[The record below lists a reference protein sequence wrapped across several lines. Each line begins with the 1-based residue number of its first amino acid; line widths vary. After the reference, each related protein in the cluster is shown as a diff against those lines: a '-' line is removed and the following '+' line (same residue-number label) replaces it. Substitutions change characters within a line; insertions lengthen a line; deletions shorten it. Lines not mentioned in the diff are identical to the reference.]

1 MKRNKNYFVWL
12 QWGLLIVAVVISTTV
27 IVACKQPPKKEVSQ
41 NSMEELWKNM
51 QNVSEGYQDRFDYQ
65 GTLEKKYATDGE
77 YQVELF
83 TQEDSDERIKL
94 LQVYYPTDLKTSQ
107 KEWPMVLMANGTG
120 IRASK
125 YKAIF
130 RHLASWGFIVVG
142 NEDEWTWDGKSI
154 SKSLDIMLKANT
166 APSSLFYQ
174 KVDTA
179 NIGLTGHSQG
189 GMCVYTAAS
198 LFANSHLYKALC
210 TQSGTATMLVDSLG
224 GAFLKDIK
232 APMLLMGGC
241 GDIDAKAI
249 CKLDDLQNTY
259 DNIGSEYRVMGR
271 IKDTDHGDMLPR
283 GDAYMTAW
291 MRYWLYGDGEAG
303 KCFWGDSAEIQ
314 TNKGWQDVKTTEPI
328 LSEK

>member
-1 MKRNKNYFVWL
+1 MKVFKVMSVIAIIVL
-12 QWGLLIVAVVISTTV
+12 SLIS
-27 IVACKQPPKKEVSQ
+27 CE
-41 NSMEELWKNM
+41 NM
-51 QNVSEGYQDRFDYQ
+51 QTVSENYQSRFDYQ
-65 GTLEKKYATDGE
+65 GTLEKKFAYDGQ

-94 LQVYYPTDLKTSQ
+94 LQVYYPADLKTS
-107 KEWPMVLMANGTG
+107 KKKWPLVLMANGTG

-142 NEDEWTWDGKSI
+142 NEDEWTWDGKSVC
-154 SKSLDIMLKANT
+154 KSLDMMLKAN
-166 APSSLFYQ
+166 ADPSSLFYQ

-179 NIGLTGHSQG
+179 NVGLTGHSQG

-198 LFANSHLYKALC
+198 LFKNSRLYKALC
-210 TQSGTATMLVDSLG
+210 TQSGTATLLVDSLG

-241 GDIDAKAI
+241 GAFDAKAL
-249 CKLDDLQNTY
+249 CKLDELQKTY
-259 DNIGSEYRVMGR
+259 EGIGSEQCIMGR
-271 IKDTDHGDMLPR
+271 IKGIDHGDMLPR

-291 MRYWLYGDGEAG
+291 MRYWLCGDTEAK
-303 KCFWGDSAEIQ
+303 KCFVGRKAEILS
-314 TNKGWQDVKTTEPI
+314 NNSWQDVKR
-328 LSEK
+328 KGF

>member
-1 MKRNKNYFVWL
+1 MKKWTRR
-12 QWGLLIVAVVISTTV
+12 LLITGCVLTGIW
-27 IVACKQPPKKEVSQ
+27 ACNEQFWSK
-41 NSMEELWKNM
+41 L
-51 QNVSEGYQDRFDYQ
+51 QNVDEGYQNRFDYQ
-65 GTLEKKYATDGE
+65 GTLEKKYAYNGD
-77 YQVELF
+77 YQVEMF

-94 LQVYYPTDLKTSQ
+94 LQVYYPADLKTLQ
-107 KEWPMVLMANGTG
+107 KKWPLVLMANGTG

-154 SKSLDIMLKANT
+154 SKSLDMMLRAT
-166 APSSLFYQ
+166 TDPSSLFYQ

-179 NIGLTGHSQG
+179 SIGLTGHSQG

-198 LFANSHLYKALC
+198 LFENSRLYKALC

-224 GAFLKDIK
+224 ADFLKDIK

-241 GDIDAKAI
+241 GDFDAKAL
-249 CKLDDLQNTY
+249 CKLDELQKSY
-259 DNIGSEYRVMGR
+259 EGIGSEQRIMGR
-271 IKDTDHGDMLPR
+271 IKGTDHGDMLPR

-291 MRYWLYGDGEAG
+291 MRFWLYDDTLAARCFVG
-303 KCFWGDSAEIQ
+303 KDAEML
-314 TNKGWQDVKTTEPI
+314 TNKNWQNVK
-328 LSEK
+328 LKGL

>member
-1 MKRNKNYFVWL
+1 MKVIKVFSVIAIIVIALISCENL
-12 QWGLLIVAVVISTTV
+12 QA
-27 IVACKQPPKKEVSQ
+27 
-41 NSMEELWKNM
+41 
-51 QNVSEGYQDRFDYQ
+51 VSEGYQGRFDYQ
-65 GTLEKKYATDGE
+65 GTLEKKYAYNGQ

-107 KEWPMVLMANGTG
+107 KKWPLVLMANGTG

-125 YKAIF
+125 YEAIF

-142 NEDEWTWDGKSI
+142 NEDEWTWDGKSV
-154 SKSLDIMLKANT
+154 SKSLDMMLKANT
-166 APSSLFYQ
+166 DPSSLFYQ

-198 LFANSHLYKALC
+198 LFENSRLYKALC

-224 GAFLKDIK
+224 ADFLKDIK

-241 GDIDAKAI
+241 GDLDAKAL
-249 CKLDDLQNTY
+249 CKLDELQKSY
-259 DNIGSEYRVMGR
+259 EGISSEQRIMGR
-271 IKDTDHGDMLPR
+271 IKGTDHGDMLPR

-291 MRYWLYGDGEAG
+291 MRYWLCGDSEAR
-303 KCFWGDSAEIQ
+303 KCFVGRKAEILS
-314 TNKGWQDVKTTEPI
+314 NNNWQDLERKGF
-328 LSEK
+328 

>member
-1 MKRNKNYFVWL
+1 MKKL
-12 QWGLLIVAVVISTTV
+12 KKTLLIIGC
-27 IVACKQPPKKEVSQ
+27 ILACFWGC
-41 NSMEELWKNM
+41 NELFWKNM
-51 QNVSEGYQDRFDYQ
+51 QAVLEGYQDRFDYQ
-65 GTLEKKYATDGE
+65 GTLEKKYAADGQ

-94 LQVYYPTDLKTSQ
+94 LQVYYPADLKTSQ
-107 KEWPMVLMANGTG
+107 KKWPLVLMANGTG

-154 SKSLDIMLKANT
+154 SKSLDMMLRAT
-166 APSSLFYQ
+166 TDSSSLFYQ

-179 NIGLTGHSQG
+179 SIGLTGHSQG

-198 LFANSHLYKALC
+198 LFENSRLYKALC

-224 GAFLKDIK
+224 ADFLKDIK

-241 GDIDAKAI
+241 GDFDAKAL
-249 CKLDDLQNTY
+249 CKLDELQKSY
-259 DNIGSEYRVMGR
+259 EGIGSEQRIMGR
-271 IKDTDHGDMLPR
+271 IKGTDHGDMLPR

-291 MRYWLYGDGEAG
+291 MRYWLCGDSEAR
-303 KCFWGDSAEIQ
+303 KCFVGRKAEILSNNRWQ
-314 TNKGWQDVKTTEPI
+314 NVERKGF
-328 LSEK
+328 

>member
-1 MKRNKNYFVWL
+1 MKKL
-12 QWGLLIVAVVISTTV
+12 KKTLLIIGC
-27 IVACKQPPKKEVSQ
+27 ILACFWGC
-41 NSMEELWKNM
+41 NELFWKNM
-51 QNVSEGYQDRFDYQ
+51 QAVLEGYQDRFDYQ
-65 GTLEKKYATDGE
+65 GTLEKKYAADGQ

-94 LQVYYPTDLKTSQ
+94 LQVYYPADLKTSQ
-107 KEWPMVLMANGTG
+107 KKWPLVLMANGTG

-154 SKSLDIMLKANT
+154 SKSLDMMLRANT
-166 APSSLFYQ
+166 DSSSLFYQ

-179 NIGLTGHSQG
+179 SIGLTGHSQG

-198 LFANSHLYKALC
+198 LFENSRLYKALC

-224 GAFLKDIK
+224 ADFLKDIK

-241 GDIDAKAI
+241 GDFDAKAL
-249 CKLDDLQNTY
+249 CKLDELQKSY
-259 DNIGSEYRVMGR
+259 EGIGSEQRIMGR
-271 IKDTDHGDMLPR
+271 IKGTDHGDMLPR

-291 MRYWLYGDGEAG
+291 MRYWLCADAEAE
-303 KCFWGDSAEIQ
+303 KCFVGKKAEILS
-314 TNKGWQDVKTTEPI
+314 NNSWQDVKR
-328 LSEK
+328 KGF

>member
-1 MKRNKNYFVWL
+1 MKKWTRR
-12 QWGLLIVAVVISTTV
+12 LLITGCVLTGIW
-27 IVACKQPPKKEVSQ
+27 ACNEQFWSK
-41 NSMEELWKNM
+41 L
-51 QNVSEGYQDRFDYQ
+51 QNVDEGYQNRFEYQ
-65 GTLEKKYATDGE
+65 GTLEKKYAYNGQ

-94 LQVYYPTDLKTSQ
+94 LQVYYPADLKTSQ
-107 KEWPMVLMANGTG
+107 KKWPLVLMANGTG

-154 SKSLDIMLKANT
+154 SKSLDMMLKANT
-166 APSSLFYQ
+166 DPSSLFYQ

-179 NIGLTGHSQG
+179 CIGLTGHSQG

-198 LFANSHLYKALC
+198 LFENSQLYKALC

-224 GAFLKDIK
+224 ADFLKDIK

-241 GDIDAKAI
+241 GDFDAKAL
-249 CKLDDLQNTY
+249 CKLDELQKSY
-259 DNIGSEYRVMGR
+259 EGIGSEQRIMGR
-271 IKDTDHGDMLPR
+271 IKGTDHGDMLPR

-291 MRYWLYGDGEAG
+291 MRYWLCGDTEAK
-303 KCFWGDSAEIQ
+303 KCFVGRKAEIL
-314 TNKGWQDVKTTEPI
+314 NNNRWQDVKR
-328 LSEK
+328 SGF

>member
-1 MKRNKNYFVWL
+1 MITGCVLTGIW
-12 QWGLLIVAVVISTTV
+12 
-27 IVACKQPPKKEVSQ
+27 ACNEQFWSK
-41 NSMEELWKNM
+41 L
-51 QNVSEGYQDRFDYQ
+51 QNVDEGYQNRFDYQ
-65 GTLEKKYATDGE
+65 GTLEKKYAYNGD
-77 YQVELF
+77 YQVEMF

-94 LQVYYPTDLKTSQ
+94 LQVYYPADLKTLQ
-107 KEWPMVLMANGTG
+107 KKWPLVLMANGTG

-142 NEDEWTWDGKSI
+142 NEVEWTWDGKSV
-154 SKSLDIMLKANT
+154 SKSLDIMLKAN
-166 APSSLFYQ
+166 ADPSSLFYQ

-198 LFANSHLYKALC
+198 LFENSRLYKALC

-224 GAFLKDIK
+224 ADFLKDIK

-241 GDIDAKAI
+241 GDFDAKAL
-249 CKLDDLQNTY
+249 CKLDELQKSY
-259 DNIGSEYRVMGR
+259 ECIGSEHRVMGR
-271 IKDTDHGDMLPR
+271 IKATDHGDILPR

-291 MRYWLYGDGEAG
+291 MRYWLCGDREAG
-303 KCFWGDSAEIQ
+303 KCFVGEDAEIIR
-314 TNKGWQDVKTTEPI
+314 NKDWQDVKRDK
-328 LSEK
+328 L

>member
-1 MKRNKNYFVWL
+1 MKKWTRR
-12 QWGLLIVAVVISTTV
+12 LLITGCVLAGIW
-27 IVACKQPPKKEVSQ
+27 ACNEQFWS
-41 NSMEELWKNM
+41 NL
-51 QNVSEGYQDRFDYQ
+51 QNVDEGYQNRFDYQ
-65 GTLEKKYATDGE
+65 GTLEKKYAYNGQ

-94 LQVYYPTDLKTSQ
+94 LQVYYPADLKTSQ
-107 KEWPMVLMANGTG
+107 KKWPLVLMANGTG

-154 SKSLDIMLKANT
+154 SKSLDMMLKANT
-166 APSSLFYQ
+166 DPSSLFYQ

-179 NIGLTGHSQG
+179 CIGLTGHSQG

-198 LFANSHLYKALC
+198 LFENSQLYKALC

-224 GAFLKDIK
+224 ADFLKDIK

-241 GDIDAKAI
+241 GDFDAKAL
-249 CKLDDLQNTY
+249 CKLDELQKSY
-259 DNIGSEYRVMGR
+259 EGIGSEQRIMGR
-271 IKDTDHGDMLPR
+271 IKGTDHGDMLPR

-291 MRYWLYGDGEAG
+291 MRFWLYDDTLAARCFVG
-303 KCFWGDSAEIQ
+303 KDAEML
-314 TNKGWQDVKTTEPI
+314 TNKNWQNVK
-328 LSEK
+328 LKGL

>member
-1 MKRNKNYFVWL
+1 MKKWTRR
-12 QWGLLIVAVVISTTV
+12 LLITGCVLTV
-27 IVACKQPPKKEVSQ
+27 IWACNEQFWS
-41 NSMEELWKNM
+41 NL
-51 QNVSEGYQDRFDYQ
+51 QNVDEGYQNRFDYQ
-65 GTLEKKYATDGE
+65 GTLEKKYAYNGQ
-77 YQVELF
+77 YQIELF

-94 LQVYYPTDLKTSQ
+94 LQVYYPAELKTSQ
-107 KEWPMVLMANGTG
+107 KKWPLVLMANGTG

-154 SKSLDIMLKANT
+154 SKSLDMMLKAN
-166 APSSLFYQ
+166 ADPSSLFYQ

-179 NIGLTGHSQG
+179 NVGLTGHSQG

-198 LFANSHLYKALC
+198 LFENSRLYKALC

-224 GAFLKDIK
+224 ADFLKDIK

-241 GDIDAKAI
+241 GDFDAKAL
-249 CKLDDLQNTY
+249 CKLDELQKSY
-259 DNIGSEYRVMGR
+259 EGIGSEQRIMGR
-271 IKDTDHGDMLPR
+271 IKGTDHGDMLPR

-291 MRYWLYGDGEAG
+291 MRYWL
-303 KCFWGDSAEIQ
+303 CGDSEARNCFVGRKAEILS
-314 TNKGWQDVKTTEPI
+314 NNRWQDVERKGF
-328 LSEK
+328 

>member
-1 MKRNKNYFVWL
+1 MKNLKSFILLLVGTLCLASCGKSFWDKL
-12 QWGLLIVAVVISTTV
+12 QTV
-27 IVACKQPPKKEVSQ
+27 GE
-41 NSMEELWKNM
+41 
-51 QNVSEGYQDRFDYQ
+51 DYQ
-65 GTLEKKYATDGE
+65 NRFTYQGKLEKQYAVSGQH
-77 YQVELF
+77 QVELF

-94 LQVYYPTDLKTSQ
+94 LQVYYPADLKTSQ
-107 KEWPMVLMANGTG
+107 KKWPLVLMANGTG

-154 SKSLDIMLKANT
+154 SKSLDMMLKAN
-166 APSSLFYQ
+166 ADLSSLFYQ

-198 LFANSHLYKALC
+198 LFENSRLYKALC
-210 TQSGTATMLVDSLG
+210 TQSGTAAMLVDSLG

-232 APMLLMGGC
+232 APMLMMGGC
-241 GDIDAKAI
+241 GTIDANML
-249 CKLDDLQNTY
+249 CKLEDMQNTY
-259 DNIGSEYRVMGR
+259 DGIGSEQRIIGR
-271 IKDTDHGDMLPR
+271 IKGTDHGDMLPR

-291 MRYWLYGDGEAG
+291 MRYWLCGDQEAG
-303 KCFWGDSAEIQ
+303 KCFVGNDAEIL
-314 TNKGWQDVKTTEPI
+314 TNSSWQDVKRKS
-328 LSEK
+328 L

>member
-1 MKRNKNYFVWL
+1 MKKWTRR
-12 QWGLLIVAVVISTTV
+12 LLITGCVLAGIW
-27 IVACKQPPKKEVSQ
+27 ACNEQFWSK
-41 NSMEELWKNM
+41 L
-51 QNVSEGYQDRFDYQ
+51 QNVNEGYQNRFDYQ
-65 GTLEKKYATDGE
+65 GTLEKKYAYNGD
-77 YQVELF
+77 YQVEMF

-94 LQVYYPTDLKTSQ
+94 LQVYYPADLKTLQ
-107 KEWPMVLMANGTG
+107 KKWPLVLMANGTG

-142 NEDEWTWDGKSI
+142 NEDEWTWDGKSV
-154 SKSLDIMLKANT
+154 SKSLDIMLKAN
-166 APSSLFYQ
+166 ADPSSLFYQ

-198 LFANSHLYKALC
+198 LFENSRLYKALC

-224 GAFLKDIK
+224 ADFLKDIK

-241 GDIDAKAI
+241 GDFDAKAL
-249 CKLDDLQNTY
+249 CKLDELQKSY
-259 DNIGSEYRVMGR
+259 EGIGSEQRIMGR
-271 IKDTDHGDMLPR
+271 IKGTDHGDMLPR

-291 MRYWLYGDGEAG
+291 MRFWLYDDTLAARCFVG
-303 KCFWGDSAEIQ
+303 KDAEIHG
-314 TNKGWQDVKTTEPI
+314 NKGWQDVKQNG
-328 LSEK
+328 L

>member
-1 MKRNKNYFVWL
+1 M
-12 QWGLLIVAVVISTTV
+12 
-27 IVACKQPPKKEVSQ
+27 ACKQPPKKEVSQ

-259 DNIGSEYRVMGR
+259 DNIGSEHRVMGR

>member
-1 MKRNKNYFVWL
+1 MLEKLCKM
-12 QWGLLIVAVVISTTV
+12 LLCMMLTMAMLTSCTSGSSFWDNIQTVA
-27 IVACKQPPKKEVSQ
+27 
-41 NSMEELWKNM
+41 
-51 QNVSEGYQDRFDYQ
+51 EGYQDRFDYR
-65 GTLEKKYATDGE
+65 GTLEKKYAYNGD

-94 LQVYYPTDLKTSQ
+94 LQVYYPAELNFSK
-107 KEWPMVLMANGTG
+107 KKWPMVLMANGTG

-154 SKSLDIMLKANT
+154 CKSLDIMLKENVN
-166 APSSLFYQ
+166 PSSLFYQ

-189 GMCVYTAAS
+189 GMCVFTAAS
-198 LFANSHLYKALC
+198 LFENSRYYKALC
-210 TQSGTATMLVDSLG
+210 TQSGTASMLVDSLG
-224 GAFLKDIK
+224 ADFLKDVK

-241 GDIDAKAI
+241 GDFDAKAL
-249 CKLDDLQNTY
+249 CKLEDLQKTY
-259 DNIGSEYRVMGR
+259 GDIGSEHRIMGR
-271 IKDTDHGDMLPR
+271 IKGTDHGDVLPR

-291 MRYWLYGDGEAG
+291 MRYWLCEDADAG
-303 KCFWGDSAEIQ
+303 KCFVGPDAEIL
-314 TNKGWQDVKTTEPI
+314 NNESYQDVNRNNI
-328 LSEK
+328 